1 MHDSCD
7 TLNISRVLL
16 HLQNSLLFMLFY
28 GNIFASDGNLQAVRS
43 KW

>member
-1 MHDSCD
+1 MHDSYD
-7 TLNISRVLL
+7 TLNISCAVC

-28 GNIFASDGNLQAVRS
+28 GNIFASDGNLQAVRI

>member
-7 TLNISRVLL
+7 MLNIFWVVY
-16 HLQNSLLFMLFY
+16 HLQNSLLFLLFY
-28 GNIFASDGNLQAVRS
+28 GNIFTSDGNLQAVRI